1 MYWAVVAVG
10 MWVRCGA
17 AAAIGTTPWA
27 FHGVTL
33 VDGGSSKGPGEG
45 SLTVNGA
52 IKACA
57 RLGA

>member
-1 MYWAVVAVG
+1 MCLGGGGSWHVG
-10 MWVRCGA
+10 PLRGCRCNR
-17 AAAIGTTPWA
+17 TTPWA
-27 FHGVTL
+27 FRGVTL

-45 SLTVNGA
+45 SLTVDGA